1 MKILESDFVE
11 RSDLGMQ
18 PPNSDFEIR
27 PCLSEYHFYTN
38 NGKKII
44 DFNELQFGDQLGIE
58 FTLSGLDR
66 IYKNDNDNRISIVVV
81 FYERVGQLGFR
92 LHNIWAL
99 YLANEDMEKPFK
111 KFNLDITDIPIAK
124 DGNHYDM
131 YLRYPMLKILTF
143 PDKFNSDK
151 LDEDSAY
158 NLIAIPQHNEI
169 LDVKIPMIPKEK

>member
-1 MKILESDFVE
+1 
-11 RSDLGMQ
+11 MQ

-99 YLANEDMEKPFK
+99 YLAN
-111 KFNLDITDIPIAK
+111 
-124 DGNHYDM
+124 
-131 YLRYPMLKILTF
+131 
-143 PDKFNSDK
+143 
-151 LDEDSAY
+151 
-158 NLIAIPQHNEI
+158 LIAIPQHNEI